1 MTDSTAAPGGVLT
14 PARTKTL
21 AATLLGA
28 VLALVGALA
37 SGGGDAAG
45 VSITTAPHPAT
56 VAQIAAIEHR
66 LSAVE
71 RRIEE
76 GLAQAALVEG
86 LRSRLDLLLAGARI
100 RLDDDPAPTPRSRR

>member
-1 MTDSTAAPGGVLT
+1 MTEQNPAPGGVLT
-14 PARTKTL
+14 PGRTKTL
-21 AATLLGA
+21 AATLFGA

-37 SGGGDAAG
+37 NGGGEGG

-76 GLAQAALVEG
+76 GIAQAALIEG
-86 LRSRLDLLLAGARI
+86 LRSRLDLLLAGARV
-100 RLDDDPAPTPRSRR
+100 RLDDGEPPPRSRR